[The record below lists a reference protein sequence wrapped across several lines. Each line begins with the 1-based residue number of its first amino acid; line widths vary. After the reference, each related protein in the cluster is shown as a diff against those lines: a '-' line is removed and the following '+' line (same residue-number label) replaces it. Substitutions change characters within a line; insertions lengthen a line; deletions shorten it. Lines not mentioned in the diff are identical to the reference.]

1 VNRTI
6 VGDATPQVAMDT
18 ATANIATMLR
28 RGLSGLVRH
37 RGNPLIRALRLFPGK
52 GRRPFLI

>member
-1 VNRTI
+1 
-6 VGDATPQVAMDT
+6 MDT